1 MFTKESQIVKDYVL
15 LIKLGE
21 KTVEDVPDF
30 HNLRDYAI
38 EVLTEEG
45 SEVEEENYVHTWQSS
60 IL

>member
-30 HNLRDYAI
+30 HNLRAYAI
-38 EVLTEEG
+38 EVLTE
-45 SEVEEENYVHTWQSS
+45 VEEENYVQSW
-60 IL
+60 